1 MSANEI
7 IALMV
12 DALAA
17 GLGLG
22 VFAMMGRGRS

>member
-12 DALAA
+12 DAFAA

-22 VFAMMGRGRS
+22 VFAMLAKGRA